1 MNAMPSLLH
10 LWEKALLFRIGEAD
24 SAGLDQLPNPLK
36 FPDRFPSE
44 NPNAPHLLGIV
55 LGVAVLKLY
64 RPWPVEENESVA
76 IDPCGG
82 WLVEIKEALG
92 AVRRAYGDELG
103 FSCLT
108 TLGCVL
114 DMAARAPERLPL
126 LIQRIDALDGAALHA
141 MAMAAIRGDE
151 QLPDIFA
158 GLME

>member
-1 MNAMPSLLH
+1 MNAVPSLLH
-10 LWEKALLFRIGEAD
+10 LWEKALVFRIGEGD
-24 SAGLDQLPNPLK
+24 SACLDQLPNPLA
-36 FPDRFPSE
+36 FPDRFPDE
-44 NPNAPHLLGIV
+44 NPNAPHQLGIV

-64 RPWPVEENESVA
+64 RPWALEDGESVE

-82 WLVEIKEALG
+82 WLVDIKEVLG

-103 FSCLT
+103 FACLT

-114 DMAARAPERLPL
+114 EMATRAPERLPV

-141 MAMAAIRGDE
+141 MAMQAIQGDE
-151 QLPDIFA
+151 VVPDIFA